1 MKLKA
6 IHIIHLLTGL
16 LFLSC
21 TKDDGVEPIQPLN
34 ADLDHVLFIGDDL
47 TAGYRNFG
55 WTKEKQE
62 TAFPV
67 LFLKHI
73 GQFNEIMVNAPY
85 LPDAASTGGWSLDG
99 FNQKA
104 CQGSLNYPVF
114 KNSEWNTSSL
124 NKVFQNGP
132 FNVIGIPRLTLAS
145 AVQTDFYYKNLFFRR
160 LISPNSPNAN
170 VYNLLGFSKPDLFV
184 LHLGQ
189 GDIMRYALNGGV
201 DAQGLPIELMSNLD
215 FERTIDSLV
224 SRLNDSSNLG
234 VLINL
239 PLPEYLPY
247 FHTVGSEYID
257 PVTCSPTGLSYFVE
271 TETGTVKVAG
281 KWDKILLPAAGQLNR
296 FDSLGRAYG
305 LDEACPVP
313 DRLVLDKE
321 EYVYINNQVLQWNA
335 ILRVIAERNNLIYLD
350 LNRLYQDILNGQRY
364 FGASFSAEYLAG
376 DFFAIDGI
384 SPLPRG
390 HAMIANR
397 LIEAINLRTSSHI
410 PELDILAY

>member
-6 IHIIHLLTGL
+6 IHIIYLLTGL

-73 GQFNEIMVNAPY
+73 GQFNEIRVNAPY

-124 NKVFQNGP
+124 NKVFQNEP

-215 FERTIDSLV
+215 FGIM
-224 SRLNDSSNLG
+224 SS
-234 VLINL
+234 
-239 PLPEYLPY
+239 
-247 FHTVGSEYID
+247 
-257 PVTCSPTGLSYFVE
+257 
-271 TETGTVKVAG
+271 
-281 KWDKILLPAAGQLNR
+281 
-296 FDSLGRAYG
+296 
-305 LDEACPVP
+305 
-313 DRLVLDKE
+313 
-321 EYVYINNQVLQWNA
+321 
-335 ILRVIAERNNLIYLD
+335 
-350 LNRLYQDILNGQRY
+350 
-364 FGASFSAEYLAG
+364 
-376 DFFAIDGI
+376 
-384 SPLPRG
+384 
-390 HAMIANR
+390 
-397 LIEAINLRTSSHI
+397 
-410 PELDILAY
+410 